1 MSVSC
6 TRELNFR
13 GSGVPK
19 SIQKASQNAL
29 KKQSIFKR
37 KKRWKNREKKG
48 PKMTPKSLQKS
59 FRNQPEKITKKMRK
73 IVPHG
78 TCLSKGTGSALIF
91 QVFHVSSERLPH
103 RPKTSIA
110 PLARSLRSPW
120 DSHSFPI
127 SSVQIPKRS
136 PLIPWKFR
144 TKCS

>member
-1 MSVSC
+1 MPRGLPGASIFQIKCMFFLRCFTEGSRRRFLTIFAVS
-6 TRELNFR
+6 R
-13 GSGVPK
+13 GPGWHHFSHQVAFK
-19 SIQKASQNAL
+19 NKL
-29 KKQSIFKR
+29 KKRS
-37 KKRWKNREKKG
+37 KKRGK
-48 PKMTPKSLQKS
+48 
-59 FRNQPEKITKKMRK
+59 TK
-73 IVPHG
+73 
-78 TCLSKGTGSALIF
+78 TCLRKGTGSALIF
-91 QVFHVSSERLPH
+91 HLLHVNSERLPH